1 MRRLAVAVAVGV
13 LTVAVAVTGCGSVR
27 VTEAGGGGGGGGTV
41 AETTVP
47 AEPDP
52 ATDPV
57 RQGVADHDRLF
68 PGVAALGCASAKPS
82 PSAGGTG
89 TTAPAVPADPW
100 AARHAEN
107 SMYKQMAPL
116 NAVDRCRGEAH
127 SRRIS
132 DVVKARA
139 ALGPLT
145 GDDVHGILE
154 SLGYP
159 RNSAQVQLAG
169 GQVSFELTIPGAG
182 PCVGGRVA
190 GGSVSVEAHGNYLD
204 GGCSEPKGG
213 H

>member
-1 MRRLAVAVAVGV
+1 MRRLAGAVAVGV
-13 LTVAVAVTGCGSVR
+13 LAVAVAVTGCGSVR
-27 VTEAGGGGGGGGTV
+27 VTEAGGGGGGTV

-52 ATDPV
+52 VTDAV

-68 PGVAALGCASAKPS
+68 PGVAALGCASVTPS

-89 TTAPAVPADPW
+89 TAAPAAPADPW
-100 AARHAEN
+100 AAKHAEN

-116 NAVDRCRGEAH
+116 SAVDRCRGEAH
-127 SRRIS
+127 SKRIS
-132 DVVKARA
+132 EAVKARA

-145 GDDVHGILE
+145 GDDLRGILE

-159 RNSAQVQLAG
+159 RNSAQFQLAG
-169 GQVSFELTIPGAG
+169 GQVSFDLTIPGAG

-204 GGCSEPKGG
+204 GGCTEPKGG